1 MINVYNVRLDE
12 STVEGLEL
20 VKRKEHL
27 DTIDDVIRFFLKD
40 YAAYNQDEEMQNL
53 MEVKEGES
61 LTCSA
66 HHHSRGSSAGWRP
79 ITWAQGLISLK
90 L

>member
-27 DTIDDVIRFFLKD
+27 DTVDDVIRFFLKD
-40 YAAYNQDEEMQNL
+40 YAAYNQDEEIQNL
-53 MEVKEGES
+53 MEV
-61 LTCSA
+61 LHA
-66 HHHSRGSSAGWRP
+66 DD
-79 ITWAQGLISLK
+79 
-90 L
+90 

>member
-27 DTIDDVIRFFLKD
+27 DTVDDVIRFFLKD

-53 MEVKEGES
+53 MVVKE
-61 LTCSA
+61 
-66 HHHSRGSSAGWRP
+66 
-79 ITWAQGLISLK
+79 
-90 L
+90 

>member
-53 MEVKEGES
+53 MEVIE
-61 LTCSA
+61 
-66 HHHSRGSSAGWRP
+66 
-79 ITWAQGLISLK
+79 
-90 L
+90 

>member
-12 STVEGLEL
+12 STVEGLEI

-27 DTIDDVIRFFLKD
+27 DTVDDVILFFLKD

-53 MEVKEGES
+53 MEVKE
-61 LTCSA
+61 
-66 HHHSRGSSAGWRP
+66 
-79 ITWAQGLISLK
+79 
-90 L
+90 

>member
-27 DTIDDVIRFFLKD
+27 DTVDDVIRFFLKA
-40 YAAYNQDEEMQNL
+40 YAASNQDEEMQNL
-53 MEVKEGES
+53 MAAEE
-61 LTCSA
+61 
-66 HHHSRGSSAGWRP
+66 
-79 ITWAQGLISLK
+79 
-90 L
+90 

>member
-12 STVEGLEL
+12 STVEGLQL

-27 DTIDDVIRFFLKD
+27 DTVDDVIRFFLKD

-53 MEVKEGES
+53 MEVKE
-61 LTCSA
+61 
-66 HHHSRGSSAGWRP
+66 
-79 ITWAQGLISLK
+79 
-90 L
+90 

>member
-20 VKRKEHL
+20 VKRNEHL
-27 DTIDDVIRFFLKD
+27 DTVDDVIRFFLRD

-53 MEVKEGES
+53 MEVKE
-61 LTCSA
+61 
-66 HHHSRGSSAGWRP
+66 
-79 ITWAQGLISLK
+79 
-90 L
+90 

>member
-12 STVEGLEL
+12 STVEGPEL

-27 DTIDDVIRFFLKD
+27 DTVDDVIRFFLKD

-53 MEVKEGES
+53 MEVIE
-61 LTCSA
+61 
-66 HHHSRGSSAGWRP
+66 
-79 ITWAQGLISLK
+79 
-90 L
+90 